1 MIDDASCKYLLPG
14 DLFYFDT
21 PVMINTVLGSCV
33 SVTMFA
39 RCQMLGIIS
48 HSMLPGPDVH
58 PGGIANFKYTDSS
71 LLHMADILKGRGIHP
86 EEVEVKVFG
95 GSDMFSVTNAA
106 FSVGQKNIAAAL
118 LLLGKMKFKVMAQ
131 DTGGQFTR
139 KLYFST
145 ETGIVYVRK
154 ISKLQVL

>member
-21 PVMINTVLGSCV
+21 PTMINTVLGSCV

-39 RCQMLGIIS
+39 RHQMLGLIC

-58 PGGIANFKYTDSS
+58 PGGIVNFKYTDSAIMHMNE
-71 LLHMADILKGRGIHP
+71 LLKERGIHHD
-86 EEVEVKVFG
+86 EVEVKVFG
-95 GSDMFSVTNAA
+95 GSDMFAVSNAS
-106 FSVGQKNIAAAL
+106 FSVGQKNISAAVETL
-118 LLLGKMKFKVMAQ
+118 EKLHFKISAR